1 MNEHGLVISMALV
14 PETDT
19 LDDPSKDRMTSLV
32 INREILDHARAVD
45 EAVVLIGN
53 YNISLIF
60 NLLIFGIPGK
70 HFVGVSNAYF
80 VAATPIA
87 GQASPKLKYNP
98 GHKAS

>member
-1 MNEHGLVISMALV
+1 LEKRAGLLRASQFPFDGMNEHGLVISMALV

-32 INREILDHARAVD
+32 IIREILDHARAVD

-70 HFVGVSNAYF
+70 HFVGVSNA
-80 VAATPIA
+80 
-87 GQASPKLKYNP
+87 
-98 GHKAS
+98 